1 MQQERS
7 GTAAIGRWVGWLVVL
22 ALTVTVAVLTVA
34 VVRQVTDAPLTRAAA
49 LPTAAA
55 PAVPSGTVQALA
67 GLSPQEVTLRPVGEA
82 QPVLE
87 QAGAVVLLQDA
98 AGASRTVQPD
108 WFVCAAGPPAAP
120 DAPAGAVQLAAVP
133 AGDACP

>member
-1 MQQERS
+1 MDQERS
-7 GTAAIGRWVGWLVVL
+7 GAAAIGRWVGWLVVL
-22 ALTVTVAVLTVA
+22 GLAVAVAVLTVA
-34 VVRQVTDAPLTRAAA
+34 VVGQVADRPLTRAAA
-49 LPTAAA
+49 LPSAA
-55 PAVPSGTVQALA
+55 PSATVQALA
-67 GLSPQEVTLRPVGEA
+67 GLSPQEVTLRPVAEA

-108 WFVCAAGPPAAP
+108 WVVCTAGPPAAP